1 MPDVPSTIQIPNTA
15 PYRPQDLWEIV
26 NGFNERLRD
35 GRLENY
41 RPVPL
46 GFPQIDECLGGGLR
60 AEDLALVGGMQNV
73 GKTIF
78 ILQVARNLAAEG
90 KVLPILVCY
99 EHSPETLLHRL
110 ICLES
115 IDNPDDPHPVG
126 VTRTGIEQAVLAYY
140 YQAPDP
146 AERRR
151 LDLDWI
157 LQRIP
162 GVEKAWYHMR
172 DYLWRLW
179 LVHGDGLETTDYVLY
194 EYVRMAQH
202 MGFRRVLLMVDYA
215 QRVPLRPTVG
225 GIELNEA
232 QRIDL
237 VMRALK
243 GIAMRLSVPVLAVAA
258 ADAEGL
264 RQQRVHFENL
274 WGPATVQYEPD
285 VALIM
290 NRDTLEDES
299 GARWVRLAV
308 EKNRHGPSE
317 LEFRHK
323 LRGAYYCLSRTGERV
338 SEGESYQVERIEL
351 RVQRRATTQNV
362 TLDRLVAMLLVAV
375 LEQRDGAGKRE
386 PIQSLLRRVAK
397 ADDGGVSILSEIADR
412 LDLRHA
418 VEPD

>member
-1 MPDVPSTIQIPNTA
+1 MPDVPNTIQIPNTE
-15 PYRPQDLWEIV
+15 PYRPQDLWETV
-26 NGFNERLRD
+26 NRFNERLRD

-46 GFPQIDECLGGGLR
+46 GFPEIDECLGGGLR

-78 ILQVARNLAAEG
+78 ILQVARNLAVEG

-115 IDNPDDPHPVG
+115 IDDANDPHPVG
-126 VTRTGIEQAVLAYY
+126 VTRSQIEQTILAYY
-140 YQAPDP
+140 DQVPDST
-146 AERRR
+146 ERRK

-162 GVEKAWYHMR
+162 GVENAWYRMR

-202 MGFRRVLLMVDYA
+202 IGFRRVLLMVDYA
-215 QRVPLRPTVG
+215 QRIPLRPVVG
-225 GIELNEA
+225 SIELNDA

-237 VMRALK
+237 VMRGLK
-243 GIAMRLSVPVLAVAA
+243 GIAMKLGVPVLAVAA

-264 RQQRVHFENL
+264 RQQLVHFENL

-290 NRDTLEDES
+290 NRDSREGETGEH
-299 GARWVRLAV
+299 RVRLAI

-317 LEFRHK
+317 VEYRHW
-323 LRGAYYCLSRTGERV
+323 LHGAHYCLSRNGELV
-338 SEGESYQVERIEL
+338 SEMESYQAERVEL
-351 RVQRRATTQNV
+351 RTRRRV
-362 TLDRLVAMLLVAV
+362 TPHTGSDPLVATLCK
-375 LEQRDGAGKRE
+375 AGCCMAKPE
-386 PIQSLLRRVAK
+386 IGRV
-397 ADDGGVSILSEIADR
+397 
-412 LDLRHA
+412 HT
-418 VEPD
+418 